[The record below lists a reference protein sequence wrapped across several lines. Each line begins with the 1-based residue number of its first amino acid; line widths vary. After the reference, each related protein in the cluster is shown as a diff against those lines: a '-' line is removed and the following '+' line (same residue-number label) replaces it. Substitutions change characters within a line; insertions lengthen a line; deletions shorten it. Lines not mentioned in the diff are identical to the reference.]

1 MWQAEADTDL
11 TLSSFWLPQQSG
23 PIYVNPGE
31 LTLKYGNTLYWI
43 AVNPQSQPVMVH
55 QPQSG
60 QQGVV
65 LVPASV
71 TTYEM
76 SGTLGSVPS
85 AAAYIPP

>member
-1 MWQAEADTDL
+1 M
-11 TLSSFWLPQQSG
+11 
-23 PIYVNPGE
+23 
-31 LTLKYGNTLYWI
+31 
-43 AVNPQSQPVMVH
+43 NPQSQPPVMVH